1 MGPKIKTG
9 TLKQARELISKQ
21 EQEKVDLSAVI
32 DITDD
37 RKSLM
42 NTKIIKLIHSEV
54 ESALDGKWKEL
65 AELESQKFNKKSYR
79 SGRKIFT
86 QILKIFLPSKIWNLC

>member
-9 TLKQARELISKQ
+9 TLKQARGVISKQ
-21 EQEKVDLSAVI
+21 EQVKVDLSAVI

-37 RKSLM
+37 RKTLV

-54 ESALDGKWKEL
+54 ASALEGKWREL
-65 AELESQKFNKKSYR
+65 AEL
-79 SGRKIFT
+79 
-86 QILKIFLPSKIWNLC
+86 

>member
-21 EQEKVDLSAVI
+21 EQVKVDLSAVI

-37 RKSLM
+37 RKSLV

-54 ESALDGKWKEL
+54 ESALDEKWKEL
-65 AELESQKFNKKSYR
+65 AELEGQKLNKK
-79 SGRKIFT
+79 
-86 QILKIFLPSKIWNLC
+86 